1 MSSNETMTQGR
12 KRRTNNRLWALTRA
26 GIMESL
32 QFRLGTFVTL
42 FANLIYLVLVYYL
55 WKAIYDSA
63 GTDVVNGMSFNDT
76 MIYLI
81 LATALFNFLEMFV
94 VWDMSRAIQ
103 SGKIIL
109 DLLKPMKY
117 RRYTFWSYSGAHV
130 MQFILSFVPTFIVVM
145 IVTGGAIHIG
155 LNMIWFMISVI
166 FALLVNFNIEMI
178 VATICLYTEST
189 WGINIVKETIVLL
202 LSGASIPLAFFPDSL
217 ARIVKYLPFRA
228 VYDTPLSI
236 LLQKNGSD
244 EWLGLFSLW
253 GQQIIWIVILSVA
266 GTLFWNHSVKKITVN
281 GG

>member
-1 MSSNETMTQGR
+1 MTPR
-12 KRRTNNRLWALTRA
+12 KLIALTRA

-55 WKAIYDSA
+55 WKAIYASS
-63 GTDVVNGMSFNDT
+63 GTDVVNGMTFNDT

-81 LATALFNFLEMFV
+81 LATALFNFLEMFI
-94 VWDMSRAIQ
+94 VWDMSRSIQ

-109 DLLKPMKY
+109 DLLKPMTFRK
-117 RRYTFWSYSGAHV
+117 YTFWSYSGSHV
-130 MQFILSFVPTFIVVM
+130 VSFVLTFIPTFVVVM
-145 IVTGGAIHIG
+145 IVTKGAIHMG
-155 LNMIWFMISVI
+155 LNLLWFAVATVL
-166 FALLVNFNIEMI
+166 ALIINFNIEMI

-202 LSGASIPLAFFPDSL
+202 LSGASIPLAFFPDKL
-217 ARIVKYLPFRA
+217 GTVVRYLPFRA

-236 LLQKNGSD
+236 LLEKNGSD
-244 EWLGLFSLW
+244 TMSGLLSLF
-253 GQQIIWIVILSVA
+253 GMQLIWVVVLTIA
-266 GTLFWNHSVKKITVN
+266 GTLFWNHSVRKITVN